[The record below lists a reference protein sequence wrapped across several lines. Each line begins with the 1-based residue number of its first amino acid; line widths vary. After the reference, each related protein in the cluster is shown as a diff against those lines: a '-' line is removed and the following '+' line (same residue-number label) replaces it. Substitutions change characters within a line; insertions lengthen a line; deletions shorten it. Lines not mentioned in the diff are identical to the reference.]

1 MTFQALAPSA
11 SRQPGFV
18 RRLLTLAGA
27 GAILFSVAAE
37 ARNAPESFADLAEKV
52 LPAVVNISTTQNVQ
66 QSSAERAPG
75 NRRNAPQEGMPQVPP
90 GSPFEEFFK
99 DFFDRQ
105 QRGQN
110 RPSRPVSSLGSGFII
125 DPSGIVI
132 TNNHV
137 IADADEVKVI
147 LQNDQEFTAK
157 ILGRDAKTDVAVLK
171 IESKEKLPYVKW
183 ADSNKARIGE
193 WVMAIGNPL
202 GLGGT
207 VTAGIISARG
217 RKISSGP
224 YDDFIQTDAPI
235 NKGNSGGPLFNMDGE
250 VVGINTAI
258 YSQSGGSIGI
268 GFSSPSALV
277 RPVIEQIV
285 QFGRTKRGWLGVRI
299 QTVTDEIAE
308 SLQLDKARGALI
320 AGLTE
325 GGPAEKGRIEPGD
338 VVIAFDGKPVSNMA
352 ALPRIVA
359 ETPVGKEVPVEVWR
373 KGKSRI
379 VTVKVGELDESEP
392 QVASATSDPKETPRA
407 RGNEKSLDQLGLKL
421 SPLTAELRKKFEL
434 KDDAKGVVVTDVV
447 ADSPAGKKDIRV
459 GDVIVEVAQAE
470 VKSPEDVIGKVKEVQ
485 DAKRRS
491 VLLLLQ
497 RQGDLS
503 YVAVPFKG

>member
-1 MTFQALAPSA
+1 VA
-11 SRQPGFV
+11 
-18 RRLLTLAGA
+18 LAGA
-27 GAILFSVAAE
+27 GAMLVTVFGTAAVQ
-37 ARNAPESFADLAEKV
+37 ARSAPESFADLAERV
-52 LPAVVNISTTQNVQ
+52 LPSVVNISTTQNVQ
-66 QSSAERAPG
+66 AAADRTPG
-75 NRRNAPQEGMPQVPP
+75 RGGRSAPQEGMPQFPP
-90 GSPFEEFFK
+90 GSPFEELFR

-105 QRGQN
+105 QRGQGN
-110 RPSRPVSSLGSGFII
+110 RPARPVTSLGSGFII

-137 IADADEVKVI
+137 VADADEVKVI

-157 ILGRDAKTDVAVLK
+157 ILGRDPKTDVAVLK
-171 IESKEKLPYVKW
+171 IESKTPLPAVKW
-183 ADSNKARIGE
+183 ADSTKARIGE

-250 VVGINTAI
+250 VLGINTAI
-258 YSQSGGSIGI
+258 FSQSGGSIGI
-268 GFSSPSALV
+268 GFSSPAALV
-277 RPVIEQIV
+277 RPVVEQIV

-299 QTVTDEIAE
+299 QTVSEEIAE
-308 SLQLDKARGALI
+308 SLQLDKPRGALI

-325 GGPAEKGRIEPGD
+325 GGPAEKGKIEPGD
-338 VVIAFDGKPVSNMA
+338 VVVAFDGKLVTNMA

-373 KGKSRI
+373 KGKSRTLK
-379 VTVKVGELDESEP
+379 VTVGELDESD
-392 QVASATSDPKETPRA
+392 QVASAAPDPKETPSA
-407 RGNEKSLDQLGLKL
+407 RPNEKNLDQLGLKL
-421 SPLTAELRKKFEL
+421 APVTAELRKRFEL
-434 KDDAKGVVVTDVV
+434 KDDVKGVVVTDVT
-447 ADSPAGKKDIRV
+447 ANSPAGKADIRA

-470 VKSPEDVIGKVKEVQ
+470 VKSPEEVIGKVKEAQ
-485 DAKRRS
+485 DAKKRN
-491 VLLLLQ
+491 VLLYIQ
-497 RQGDLS
+497 RGNDTTFVS
-503 YVAVPFKG
+503 VPFKG